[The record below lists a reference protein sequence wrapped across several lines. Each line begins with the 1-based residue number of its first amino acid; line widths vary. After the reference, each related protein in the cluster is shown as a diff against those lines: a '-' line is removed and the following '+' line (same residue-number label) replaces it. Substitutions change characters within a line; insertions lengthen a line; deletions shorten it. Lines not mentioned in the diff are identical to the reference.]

1 MKLCSQRSQAKK
13 QATRKVFA
21 DMMRRARGRPFMVL
35 EPDAGDD
42 HAEGE
47 VVSYAAGAGYVVG
60 GLNNRDQPL
69 AATARLPGK
78 YHVYDVRTHEYQGL
92 VDAWQVRMK
101 PGTAA
106 LYACLPYAVSAI
118 VAEPASARARMGDL
132 WQGKFSIKR
141 NPSDASSA
149 PHAIRIQ
156 VLQPDNKPRP
166 EYAEFNLQIP
176 AWVVLSA
183 LYVPA

>member
-1 MKLCSQRSQAKK
+1 
-13 QATRKVFA
+13 
-21 DMMRRARGRPFMVL
+21 MVL
-35 EPDAGDD
+35 EPDAGND
-42 HAEGE
+42 HADVE
-47 VVSYAAGAGYVVG
+47 VVSYAAGSGYFVG
-60 GLNNRDQPL
+60 VLNNRDQPL

-106 LYACLPYAVSAI
+106 LYACLPYAVSPI
-118 VAEPASARARMGDL
+118 VAEPASARAQMGDL

-141 NPSDASSA
+141 NPLDASSA

-166 EYAEFNLQIP
+166 EYARVVTAGLDGAAVNNIP
-176 AWVVLSA
+176 FAQNDPTGTWKILASDAISGKSITVEVVLF
-183 LYVPA
+183 